1 MTRAVEDIIVALARF
16 DRESGAA
23 VGRTATFEVH
33 DSSPK
38 GRAIAALAKARLVTL
53 DEAAGKQVVRLAHDT
68 LLSHW
73 DRARQVLSKRK
84 GMVVFRERLDDMV
97 DNWKKTRDPAYLLK
111 GLDLEAANALVK
123 EEPAWVSTDLAA
135 LVHGSSLALDAEKD
149 ELKRRA
155 RRERLR
161 WQVASA
167 GSGVLL
173 ALLAGLYWYSQKATR
188 AELEAT
194 RNLELASQAV
204 QTLATKGFERF
215 VTLSLP
221 SDYGRELLATARD
234 LEEKIA
240 SKDAA
245 SPPVRFQQAVLL
257 GVTSS
262 YANALG
268 DQPAAEQ
275 DIGKAITI
283 LAALVE
289 QDPENVEWRR
299 LLAKSNVALGEMLVA
314 SGNTTSREKA
324 IAAFND
330 AQAIVDALLTANPID
345 PLPDP
350 QDQRL
355 RASIRKG
362 EGDIA
367 AQEWQDAP
375 ESADAE
381 RASLGKDMI
390 HNYTSMYNILK
401 DYIASDADKL
411 ALSEADRTVATAYLK
426 IGQVGEAARYAKEAL
441 LVVDQLLTGV
451 STPPLYQQRKAEVLL
466 LLGRIYVEEN
476 EQPGAPAGQTGKVI
490 DALEQARTILIDL
503 VERDPGNDVWRHDL
517 FDAQRRLAALLA
529 TPGNAAKARPVAQAA
544 AETAEAIVVR
554 HPNDIAS
561 VHDMVAAQSA
571 LGGIDLDAGDIDGAI
586 RFLSAARDAGENGPE
601 RIPADRG
608 IQMVLADAEGGLAQ
622 ALSRA
627 SPPRFDEA
635 KVALQ
640 SRIDLALEASDL
652 RPRIGSRCPASGDR
666 LWRYGPPV
674 CEARRKERSR
684 ARLLPKRDWPI
695 REARDRTVEPA
706 RRSGCLWVSVAGGR
720 RSCRGA
726 CAKGRCAVVLHQ
738 GHRYAPQGGGGRP
751 HECKCASCPV
761 HHPRHRAGRQPA
773 QRRRG
778 PSLGQG
784 RTSGPA
790 RRHPGF
796 RCSRSRVSADGG
808 FRQRRPRSRRRF
820 FPMPPSLV
828 RRMPSSGWPRIR
840 KGSHGLSHE
849 QRLER
854 GGSYHDQTTVVRIA
868 CSDDVADP
876 SRRPRAARCPS
887 PGRLQLRPHPGQAL
901 QRPCRRI
908 GQILRLGR
916 SFDTL
921 SSAAR
926 QHESGKFGSGSQDEV
941 VRAPRSVRALTALGL
956 LLPLLVTPVL
966 AEDLP
971 NLELQTTINVTA
983 EPGESCEVAW
993 AKRGT
998 YTLPPASWT
1007 STATRSRHHRAP

>member
-1 MTRAVEDIIVALARF
+1 M
-16 DRESGAA
+16 
-23 VGRTATFEVH
+23 GRTATFEVH

-38 GRAIAALAKARLVTL
+38 GRAIAALAKARLVTV

-84 GMVVFRERLDDMV
+84 GMVVLRTRLYDMV

-123 EEPAWVSTDLAA
+123 EEPAWVSADLAA
-135 LVHGSSLALDAEKD
+135 LVHGSNLALDAEKD

-167 GSGVLL
+167 GSGVLV
-173 ALLAGLYWYSQKATR
+173 ALLVGLYWYSQKATR

-234 LEEKIA
+234 LQEKIA

-268 DQPAAEQ
+268 DRRSAEQ
-275 DIGKAITI
+275 DIAKAITI
-283 LAALVE
+283 LRALVE
-289 QDPENVEWRR
+289 QDPENVEWQR

-314 SGNTTSREKA
+314 SGDTTSREKA
-324 IAAFND
+324 IVAFND
-330 AQAIVDALLTANPID
+330 AQTIVDALLTANPID
-345 PLPDP
+345 PLLDP

-355 RASIRKG
+355 QASIHKG
-362 EGDIA
+362 KGDIA

-375 ESADAE
+375 ERDDAQ
-381 RASLGKDMI
+381 RASLGKAMI
-390 HNYTSMYNILK
+390 DDYTSMYNILK

-426 IGQVGEAARYAKEAL
+426 VGQVGEAARYAKEAL

-451 STPPLYQQRKAEVLL
+451 STRPLYQQQKAEVLL

-490 DALEQARTILIDL
+490 NLLEQARTILVDL
-503 VERDPGNDVWRHDL
+503 VETDPGNDVWRHDL

-529 TPGNAAKARPVAQAA
+529 TPGNAAKARPIAQAA

-561 VHDMVAAQSA
+561 VQDLVAARSA
-571 LGGIDLDAGDIDGAI
+571 LGRIDLDAGDIDDAI
-586 RFLSAARDAGENGPE
+586 RSHSAARDAGENGLE
-601 RIPADRG
+601 RVPAARD
-608 IQMVLADAEGGLAQ
+608 IQLVLADAEGGLAE

-640 SRIDLALEASDL
+640 SRIDLALKLLISGRDSAPDVRRLGTAYGDMGHLYATRDGKSGVALDYYRNAIGQFEKLVTDTSSPPADL
-652 RPRIGSRCPASGDR
+652 VAYGSALLAAGD
-666 LWRYGPPV
+666 LA
-674 CEARRKERSR
+674 EARGQKADALSFYDKGIDALRKAVAADPRDAN
-684 ARLLPKRDWPI
+684 ARLALSTILATGPVASLRNGDEALALAKAVQAERPDDI
-695 REARDRTVEPA
+695 RVFDALAAASARTGD
-706 RRSGCLWVSVAGGR
+706 
-720 RSCRGA
+720 
-726 CAKGRCAVVLHQ
+726 
-738 GHRYAPQGGGGRP
+738 
-751 HECKCASCPV
+751 
-761 HHPRHRAGRQPA
+761 
-773 QRRRG
+773 
-778 PSLGQG
+778 
-784 RTSGPA
+784 
-790 RRHPGF
+790 F
-796 RCSRSRVSADGG
+796 VSAVA
-808 FRQRRPRSRRRF
+808 FETK
-820 FPMPPSLV
+820 V
-828 RRMPSSGWPRIR
+828 
-840 KGSHGLSHE
+840 LSDATFARTTDAE
-849 QRLER
+849 QRL
-854 GGSYHDQTTVVRIA
+854 
-868 CSDDVADP
+868 
-876 SRRPRAARCPS
+876 AAYK
-887 PGRLQLRPHPGQAL
+887 
-901 QRPCRRI
+901 
-908 GQILRLGR
+908 
-916 SFDTL
+916 D
-921 SSAAR
+921 
-926 QHESGKFGSGSQDEV
+926 GKPWPQ
-941 VRAPRSVRALTALGL
+941 P
-956 LLPLLVTPVL
+956 
-966 AEDLP
+966 
-971 NLELQTTINVTA
+971 
-983 EPGESCEVAW
+983 
-993 AKRGT
+993 
-998 YTLPPASWT
+998 
-1007 STATRSRHHRAP
+1007 